1 MSESAKSTAG
11 LPLTG
16 RRIVITRA
24 REQAGEL
31 REKLAALGATVVELP
46 LIEIV
51 SEVDAATA
59 DEVFGEIASYEWL
72 VFTSANGVRH
82 FFAEFFRRFRDIRAI
97 GGARL
102 AAVGPG
108 TAKELAALHL
118 EVDVMPTEHV
128 GEALVKA
135 LCDYQSVEH
144 VKMLVVTGDRNRDV
158 VMQGLLEA
166 QAIVDQLPVYGTD
179 SVEVGGT
186 DAAAD
191 FRQHGAD
198 AILFAS
204 GSAVE
209 SFVKQASTLALR
221 QGAKRPL
228 TGSMGPVTSDGL
240 RKVGVPVDFEA
251 AVATV
256 DGLVAAAVKKFATGS
271 GK

>member
-1 MSESAKSTAG
+1 MSESANPSAG

-24 REQAGEL
+24 REQAAGM
-31 REKLAALGATVVELP
+31 REQLAALGATVLELP

-51 SEVDAATA
+51 SEVDATTA
-59 DEVFGEIASYEWL
+59 DEVFSEIASYEWL

-82 FFAEFFRRFRDIRAI
+82 FFGEFFRRFRDIRAI

-102 AAVGPG
+102 AAVGPS

-128 GEALVKA
+128 GEALVEA
-135 LCDYQSVEH
+135 LCNYQSVEH

-158 VMQGLLEA
+158 VMQGLLA
-166 QAIVDQLPVYGTD
+166 RQAIVDQLPVYATGA
-179 SVEVGGT
+179 VEAGGT
-186 DAAAD
+186 DVAAD
-191 FRQHGAD
+191 FRQYGAD
-198 AILFAS
+198 AVLFAS

-221 QGAKRPL
+221 PGAKRPL
-228 TGSMGPVTSDGL
+228 TGSMGPVTSDAL
-240 RKVGVPVDFEA
+240 RKVGLPVDFEA
-251 AVATV
+251 AAAT
-256 DGLVAAAVKKFATGS
+256 GEALVAAAVNKFR
-271 GK
+271 